1 MPGYILH
8 LVSVHMLLERLPV
21 ESPYRTRTLRCAMS
35 FMWGVFCLTR
45 RFRKQFLTFMIRRFV
60 TG

>member
-8 LVSVHMLLERLPV
+8 LVSVHMLLERLPA
-21 ESPYRTRTLRCAMS
+21 ESPYRTDPQMRNELYV
-35 FMWGVFCLTR
+35 GVFCLTR